1 MLDRSMWKK
10 HPNVFY
16 EHIYYVGNKIHK
28 PFKMGIL
35 DYSERVPKMSEMYKI
50 LPFSSRKNEE

>member
-1 MLDRSMWKK
+1 MWKK